1 MIRTEIR
8 TSEIAMHARMTFTL
22 DTQIVDLLKII
33 VPAKQR
39 SQYVEE
45 ILRKALRRAEME
57 ADYEAMAND
66 PESQADAEF
75 YKDFCGDIE

>member
-1 MIRTEIR
+1 
-8 TSEIAMHARMTFTL
+8 
-22 DTQIVDLLKII
+22 
-33 VPAKQR
+33 
-39 SQYVEE
+39 
-45 ILRKALRRAEME
+45 ME